1 MGTQKSKNTKFNFF
15 IIVNY
20 ALSILTMVLVL
31 ILTGRMM
38 RNDYETV
45 SLFLGLSILSEVV
58 FQIMVL
64 LFLKKTKKDRL
75 RIGLVSLI
83 FIAAAVVAF
92 ISANN
97 NVLFYISTFLLIFG
111 MACNQLLLILT
122 ENNKKEMLTH
132 ILLSITLI
140 GLGVAILVNI
150 NSNGNEA
157 HYISLV
163 AVIILLFN
171 SLKKLV
177 FPSFRIE
184 KVRLLIDIL
193 IKTHTL
199 DVLIC
204 LLAFIIAFS
213 FILTNVETNIANFW
227 DAMWYCFAVITT
239 IGFGD
244 FYATSLIGRVLTVIL
259 GIYGIVVVA
268 ILTSVVVNFYNE
280 ISNKDRKREID
291 DV

>member
-1 MGTQKSKNTKFNFF
+1 MSKKKTNTKANAFLIFNFT
-15 IIVNY
+15 
-20 ALSILTMVLVL
+20 LSIVTMILVL
-31 ILTGRMM
+31 TLTGRMM
-38 RNDYETV
+38 SNDYTSV
-45 SLFLGLSILSEVV
+45 SVFLGLSILSEVV
-58 FQIMVL
+58 FQVIS
-64 LFLKKTKKDRL
+64 LFVHKTKKAKFRNFVV
-75 RIGLVSLI
+75 GLI
-83 FIAAAVVAF
+83 FIGAAVVAF

-97 NVLFYISTFLLIFG
+97 TLLFYISTFLVVFA
-111 MACNQLLLILT
+111 MAVNQLLLVGSG
-122 ENNKKEMLTH
+122 ENKKEDLTH

-150 NSNGNEA
+150 NKEQA
-157 HYISLV
+157 HYIALIT
-163 AVIILLFN
+163 VILLLFN

-177 FPSFRIE
+177 FPTFKIE
-184 KVRLLIDIL
+184 KIRLLIDIL
-193 IKTHTL
+193 VKTHTL

-213 FILTNVETNIANFW
+213 FVFPMVEPTITSFW

-280 ISNKDRKREID
+280 VSSKEKNREIID
-291 DV
+291 EDK

>member
-1 MGTQKSKNTKFNFF
+1 MSKKKTDTKFNLFL
-15 IIVNY
+15 IVNY
-20 ALSILTMVLVL
+20 ALAILTMVMVL

-38 RNDYETV
+38 NDDYTSV
-45 SLFLGLSILSEVV
+45 SLFLGLAILSEVG
-58 FQIMVL
+58 FQIMA
-64 LFLKKTKKDRL
+64 LFIHKTKRDKL
-75 RIGLVSLI
+75 RALLVGII
-83 FIAAAVVAF
+83 FIGATIVSFV
-92 ISANN
+92 SANN
-97 NVLFYISTFLLIFG
+97 SVLFYISTFLVIFG
-111 MACNQLLLILT
+111 MATNQLLLIGSDGS
-122 ENNKKEMLTH
+122 KRDDITH

-150 NSNGNEA
+150 NKEEA
-157 HYISLV
+157 NYIALV
-163 AVIILLFN
+163 TVILLLFN

-177 FPSFRIE
+177 FPTFKIE

-193 IKTHTL
+193 VKTHTL

-213 FILTNVETNIANFW
+213 FIFPVVEPTITSFW

-268 ILTSVVVNFYNE
+268 ILTSVIVNFYNE
-280 ISNKDRKREID
+280 VSAKEKKRDIID
-291 DV
+291 E